1 MIYELALVMPVY
13 NEEACINEVVLSW
26 HSELT
31 NLGINFVMIVL
42 NDGSR
47 DQTEE
52 KLAQYS
58 EYSRIKVINKKNT
71 GHGPTILQGYH
82 MGAELAEW
90 VFQVDSDDEMKP
102 IYFKE
107 LWSRRQDYDA
117 LFGFRQG
124 REQSISRS
132 FISYVSRATIRIV
145 FGKGILDVNTPYR
158 LMRSPLLKEII
169 IRIPDDTFAPNII
182 ISGEFSVSGIRKYN
196 HPVPHE
202 GRKTGN
208 VSIVK
213 WNLWKAV
220 FKSFVQTITYKLV
233 VSKK

>member
-107 LWSRRQDYDA
+107 LWS
-117 LFGFRQG
+117 
-124 REQSISRS
+124 
-132 FISYVSRATIRIV
+132 
-145 FGKGILDVNTPYR
+145 
-158 LMRSPLLKEII
+158 
-169 IRIPDDTFAPNII
+169 
-182 ISGEFSVSGIRKYN
+182 
-196 HPVPHE
+196 
-202 GRKTGN
+202 
-208 VSIVK
+208 
-213 WNLWKAV
+213 
-220 FKSFVQTITYKLV
+220 
-233 VSKK
+233 